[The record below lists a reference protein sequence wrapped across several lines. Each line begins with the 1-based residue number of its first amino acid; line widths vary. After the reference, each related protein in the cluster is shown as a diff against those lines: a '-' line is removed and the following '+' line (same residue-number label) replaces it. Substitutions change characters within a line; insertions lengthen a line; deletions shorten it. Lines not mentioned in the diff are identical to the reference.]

1 MQKLEYTALGIMSGT
16 SLDGLDMAVCSFK
29 NQGKRWQYKL
39 LHHRTFP
46 YSGKRKAFLSRLPE
60 LSAEELVQ
68 ADTAY
73 ARYIAEKANQFIKE
87 CRCSI
92 DVIGS
97 HGHTLFHQP
106 EKGFTFQLGAGAV
119 IAALTGIDTVSN
131 FRLADVA
138 LGGQG
143 APLVPVGD
151 ELLFSDYQACLNIGG
166 IANLSFRRNGL
177 RIAFDVCPANMILNL
192 LAGFKGKSYDKNGA
206 WASEGVVHSA
216 LLQKLN
222 NLSYYKKPYPKSL
235 SREWFEKEFYPIL
248 SKYKIG
254 VNDKLATCTEHIA
267 VQIARQIKRINKK
280 NSRVLVTGGGA
291 KNKFL
296 TERLRYHTHAEIV
309 IPDKSLIDMKEAIV
323 FAFLAVLRISNNI
336 NCLKSVTGAS
346 ADTICGSWDKG
357 RG

>member
-1 MQKLEYTALGIMSGT
+1 
-16 SLDGLDMAVCSFK
+16 
-29 NQGKRWQYKL
+29 
-39 LHHRTFP
+39 
-46 YSGKRKAFLSRLPE
+46 
-60 LSAEELVQ
+60 
-68 ADTAY
+68 
-73 ARYIAEKANQFIKE
+73 
-87 CRCSI
+87 
-92 DVIGS
+92 
-97 HGHTLFHQP
+97 
-106 EKGFTFQLGAGAV
+106 
-119 IAALTGIDTVSN
+119 
-131 FRLADVA
+131 
-138 LGGQG
+138 
-143 APLVPVGD
+143 
-151 ELLFSDYQACLNIGG
+151 
-166 IANLSFRRNGL
+166 
-177 RIAFDVCPANMILNL
+177 MILNL

-267 VQIARQIKRINKK
+267 VQIARQIERINKK